1 MADKVLVTYSSKHG
15 ATAEIAARIG
25 DTLKDAGLDVEVTD
39 IKQAGDPS
47 IFKAVVLG
55 SAAYMGR
62 WRSDAVKYL
71 KTNTSKLSGIPVW
84 LFMSGPSGK
93 GDPTELL
100 KGVIYPPGLK
110 PTIDAINPRDVK
122 PFHGDTSAS
131 RFSGWEK
138 WIMKRVGADAAD
150 FRDWAVITEWAR
162 KIAAELKSV

>member
-15 ATAEIAARIG
+15 ATAEIAEKIG
-25 DTLKDAGLDVEVTD
+25 EILKATGLEADVKDV
-39 IKQAGDPS
+39 KQAGDPS
-47 IFKAVVLG
+47 GYKAAVVG

-62 WRSDAVKYL
+62 WRGDIVKYL
-71 KTNTSKLSGIPVW
+71 KNNTSKLAGMPVW

-110 PTIDAINPRDVK
+110 PVIDAVKPRDVK

-138 WIMKRVGADAAD
+138 WIMKRVGSDADD
-150 FRDWAVITEWAR
+150 FRDWNMITEWAQN
-162 KIAAELKSV
+162 IAGELKK